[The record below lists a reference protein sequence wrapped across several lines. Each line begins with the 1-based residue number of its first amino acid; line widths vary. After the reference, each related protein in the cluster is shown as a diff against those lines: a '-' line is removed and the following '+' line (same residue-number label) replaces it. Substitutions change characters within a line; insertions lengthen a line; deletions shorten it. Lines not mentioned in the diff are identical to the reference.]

1 MHYTTKT
8 AEEFIKKVKRERRIN
23 ILYNITKR
31 LKKFFNINKYSD
43 KKLKMFEKAFN
54 TTFSQFHNYTNY
66 IHIISSNKILVSL
79 ILFCLYF

>member
-43 KKLKMFEKAFN
+43 QKLKMFERDFN
-54 TTFSQFHNYTNY
+54 TTFSQFSNYTNY